1 MIGTLYRGAIRAGAR
16 ALVPT
21 GLHPNQVTMLALA
34 VGLASCA
41 IYLWT
46 RNAALFAAL
55 MIAGGYL
62 DTLDGEVA
70 RLTNQ
75 RTPFGGYL
83 DAVSDRIFDSTVLFT
98 IAFVADRWLL
108 CMAMAVGGFMV
119 SYAKARAAMEAPI
132 SNLGWPHLMGREERV
147 IGLAATLL
155 LWSLYPGVR
164 VGPFDILAC
173 GLALMTLGLVIT
185 AVRRIRYA
193 AALLDAA
200 EAR

>member
-1 MIGTLYRGAIRAGAR
+1 MIGALYRSAIGAGAR
-16 ALVPT
+16 ALAPT
-21 GLHPNQVTMLALA
+21 GIHPNHVTLIALA
-34 VGLASCA
+34 VGLASCGLF
-41 IYLWT
+41 LWT
-46 RNAALFAAL
+46 RDAALFAVV

-70 RLTNQ
+70 RLTNR

-83 DAVSDRIFDSTVLFT
+83 DAVSDRIFDSAVLFT

-147 IGLAATLL
+147 IGLAATLF
-155 LWSLYPGVR
+155 LWSLFPAVR
-164 VGPFDILAC
+164 VGPFDLLSC
-173 GLALMTLGLVIT
+173 GLGLMTAGLAVT
-185 AVRRIRYA
+185 AVRRMLYA
-193 AALLDAA
+193 REILAAGRD
-200 EAR
+200 R